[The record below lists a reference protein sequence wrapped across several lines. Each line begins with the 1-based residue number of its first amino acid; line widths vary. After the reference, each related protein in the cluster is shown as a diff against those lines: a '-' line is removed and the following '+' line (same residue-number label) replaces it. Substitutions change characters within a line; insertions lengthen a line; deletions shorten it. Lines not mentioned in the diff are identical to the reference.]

1 MSESGEGKQWLSVE
15 EVSAILPVSKL
26 TLYRVI
32 AAGEFPAVRIGR
44 RLCVP
49 AAALDGLAT
58 AALESGAVINA
69 ADWRQVLAA
78 G

>member
-1 MSESGEGKQWLSVE
+1 MSEISETKSWLSVGE
-15 EVSAILPVSKL
+15 ASAALGVSALS
-26 TLYRVI
+26 LYRVI
-32 AAGEFPAVRIGR
+32 AAGQFPAVRVGR

-58 AALESGAVINA
+58 AALESGAVVDA